1 MFAYNVFLCIAVP
14 GSGSGLRSGLKT
26 KDNSPPLGDC
36 GPSEG
41 TSSPPPQG
49 FCLQNGNTKYDYL
62 FMTKIHVMDIIH
74 LSFVIIIKPTFTS
87 LLLCGLATAVAQ
99 ARHRFDVTLADRW
112 GVKHQLGRAG
122 EADRK
127 ACCAHQDACDAWKQP
142 AEGGCETTCLR
153 FSHYLMSFFI
163 QGIIY

>member
-1 MFAYNVFLCIAVP
+1 
-14 GSGSGLRSGLKT
+14 
-26 KDNSPPLGDC
+26 
-36 GPSEG
+36 
-41 TSSPPPQG
+41 
-49 FCLQNGNTKYDYL
+49 
-62 FMTKIHVMDIIH
+62 MTKIQVMDIIH

-153 FSHYLMSFFI
+153 FSHCLMSFFI